1 MRSVAASAL
10 AASSMKGK
18 RCLSKRTPSNCA
30 RMLLPI
36 VSAVMP
42 VESEM
47 KKTVRCMG
55 SPRVVAPA
63 CCAPYRKVRK
73 LSPLD
78 RRLTGMQLARRRTAL
93 VFLCHAPSTAD
104 NTNPLRPASGLC
116 FVTIPL
122 VAALP
127 EETPLNHLVLWLDQL
142 RMTDLGK
149 VGGKNA
155 SLGEMI
161 GNLAKLGVSVPGG
174 FATTA
179 DAFQQYLEKSGVA
192 KRIQARLAD
201 LNVDDVDALTKAG
214 KEIREWVIETPLPA
228 ELDQAIRDAY
238 AKLCKDAGAN
248 NIAVAV
254 RSSATAEDLPDA
266 SFAGQQETFLNV
278 VGIEDVLHKVK
289 EVFASL
295 YNDRAI
301 AYRVH
306 QGFAHENVFLSAG
319 VQLMVRSD
327 VGAAGVLFT
336 LDTESGFRDVVFVTG
351 SYGLG
356 EMVVQGAV
364 NPDEFYVFKPTLKAG
379 KPAVLRRNLGAKQLR
394 MVYSD
399 QPGERVKTEDT
410 PAELRHKF
418 CINDEDVQELARQ
431 ALIIEQHYGRPM
443 DIEWAKDGNTGK
455 LYIVQARPET
465 VKSRAHA
472 TQLERFHL
480 SEKGKVLAEGRAI
493 GQKIGAGKARVVESV
508 ADMDKVQPGDVLVTD
523 MTDPNWEPVMKR
535 ASAIVTNRGGRTC
548 HAAIIARELGIPAVV
563 GCGDA
568 TERLKDGTLVTVS
581 CSEGDTGKIYDGLL
595 ETEVSEVNRGEMPP
609 IKTKIMMN
617 VGNPQLA
624 FDFAQLP
631 NEGVGLAR
639 LEFIINNNIGV
650 HPKAIL
656 DYPQIDAD
664 LKKAVE
670 SVARGHASPRAFY
683 VDKVAEG
690 VATIAAA
697 FWPKPVIVRLSDFK
711 SNEYRKLIGGSRYE
725 PEEENPML
733 GFRGAARYI
742 SEDFGEA
749 FAMECEA
756 IKRVRNDMGL
766 TNVQV
771 MVPFVR
777 TLGQAERVTK
787 LLAQHGLERGKDD
800 LKVIMMCEVPSNAI
814 LAERFL
820 QFFDGFSIGSN
831 DLTQLTLGLDRDSG
845 LELLAQDFD
854 ERDPA
859 VEALIHQAIK
869 ACLAQGKYIG
879 ICGQGPSDHP
889 DFAQWLAKE

>member
-1 MRSVAASAL
+1 MS
-10 AASSMKGK
+10 
-18 RCLSKRTPSNCA
+18 
-30 RMLLPI
+30 
-36 VSAVMP
+36 
-42 VESEM
+42 
-47 KKTVRCMG
+47 
-55 SPRVVAPA
+55 
-63 CCAPYRKVRK
+63 
-73 LSPLD
+73 
-78 RRLTGMQLARRRTAL
+78 QLFEATAL
-93 VFLCHAPSTAD
+93 VVPF
-104 NTNPLRPASGLC
+104 
-116 FVTIPL
+116 
-122 VAALP
+122 
-127 EETPLNHLVLWLDQL
+127 EKL
-142 RMTDLGK
+142 RMTDVES

-161 GNLAKLGVSVPGG
+161 SQLPQGVRVPTG

-179 DAFQQYLEKSGVA
+179 HAFRQFLAHDG
-192 KRIQARLAD
+192 LAD
-201 LNVDDVDALTKAG
+201 KISAKLAALDVEDVRALAQVG
-214 KEIREWVIETPLPA
+214 AEIRALVENQPFPA
-228 ELDQAIRDAY
+228 DLEQAIREEFVRLQGGNEA
-238 AKLCKDAGAN
+238 ASF
-248 NIAVAV
+248 AV

-278 VGIEDVLHKVK
+278 VGIESVLHKMK

-301 AYRVH
+301 SYRVH
-306 QGFAHENVFLSAG
+306 KGFAHDVVALSAG
-319 VQLMVRSD
+319 VQRMVRSD
-327 VGAAGVLFT
+327 LGAAGVMFT
-336 LDTESGFRDVVFVTG
+336 IDTESGFEDVVFITS

-356 EMVVQGAV
+356 ETVVQGAV
-364 NPDEFYVFKPTLKAG
+364 NPDEFYVHKPMLKAG
-379 KPAVLRRNLGAKQLR
+379 KKALIRRNLGSKLIQ
-394 MVYSD
+394 MVFAS
-399 QPGERVKTEDT
+399 PEEKAASGKLVKTTDV
-410 PAELRHKF
+410 AHELR
-418 CINDEDVQELARQ
+418 NRYSLSDEDVQQLAHY
-431 ALIIEQHYGRPM
+431 ALVIEQHYGRPM
-443 DIEWAKDGNTGK
+443 DIEWGKDGTDGQ
-455 LYIVQARPET
+455 LYILQARPET
-465 VKSRAHA
+465 VKSQA
-472 TQLERFHL
+472 
-480 SEKGKVLAEGRAI
+480 KGQAEQRYALKGTGNVLAEGRAI
-493 GQKIGAGKARVVESV
+493 GQKIGTGPVRLVNDIAH
-508 ADMDKVQPGDVLVTD
+508 MDQVQPGDVLVTD

-563 GCGDA
+563 GCGNA
-568 TERLKDGTLVTVS
+568 TDLLKDGTLVTVS
-581 CSEGDTGKIYDGLL
+581 CAEGDTGKIYDGLI
-595 ETEVSEVNRGEMPP
+595 ETEVTEVQRGEMPA

-656 DYPQIDAD
+656 DYPAVDAD

-697 FWPKPVIVRLSDFK
+697 FWPKPVIVRMSDFK

-749 FAMECEA
+749 FRMECEA
-756 IKRVRNDMGL
+756 LRRVREDMGL
-766 TNVQV
+766 TNVQI
-771 MVPFVR
+771 MIPFVR
-777 TLGQAERVTK
+777 TLKQAERVTG
-787 LLAQHGLERGKDD
+787 LLAANGLKRGDNG
-800 LKVIMMCEVPSNAI
+800 LKLIMMCEVPSNAI
-814 LAERFL
+814 LADEFL
-820 QFFDGFSIGSN
+820 EFFDGFSIGSN

-845 LELLAQDFD
+845 LELLAADFD

-859 VEALIHQAIK
+859 VRKMLSRAIK
-869 ACLAQGKYIG
+869 ACLDQGKYVG

-889 DFAQWLAKE
+889 DFAQWLADEGIASISLNPDSVVATWQRLAQ